1 MKRYSFFL
9 AILFPMLAGCSQD
22 VSQAEKAISTAAP
35 AIVSDAG
42 IAAQVEAGLVGIDAD
57 SALHVAVSVHGG
69 DVGLSGRA
77 KSAAIVQRFIDKA
90 KEVKGV
96 KNVASTVVVDPK
108 LPSATAQAKDFSL
121 EAEVSAA
128 LFGQAGLNAF
138 SVKPSAHAGI
148 VTLTGTVKSDAIKS
162 TILET
167 AKHANGVKSVVDR
180 ISVKT

>member
-1 MKRYSFFL
+1 MKRYWFFL
-9 AILFPMLAGCSQD
+9 AILVPVLSGCSQD
-22 VSQAEKAISTAAP
+22 VSQAEKSISTAAP
-35 AIVSDAG
+35 AIIGDAG
-42 IAAQVEAGLVGIDAD
+42 IAAQIEAGLVRIDAD
-57 SALHVAVSVHGG
+57 SALHVAVNVHGG
-69 DVGLSGRA
+69 DVRLSGRA
-77 KSAAIVQRFIDKA
+77 KSAAIVQRFIDAA
-90 KEVKGV
+90 KGVNGV

-138 SVKPSAHAGI
+138 SVKPSAHAGV

-167 AKHANGVKSVVDR
+167 AKHASGVKSVVDR